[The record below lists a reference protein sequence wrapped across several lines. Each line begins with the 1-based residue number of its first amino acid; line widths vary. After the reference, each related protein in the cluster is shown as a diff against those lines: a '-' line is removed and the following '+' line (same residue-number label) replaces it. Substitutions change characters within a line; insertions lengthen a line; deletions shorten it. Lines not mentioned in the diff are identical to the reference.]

1 LNPPI
6 LNDAE
11 FITFVLVLVRV
22 SMIMTLAPIF
32 GSEILPAQV
41 KILLMLVTALLLT
54 SVLRVKA
61 TIYPD
66 DILAYVPMVL
76 RELAIGLAMALLVRL
91 VFEAVSFAGQFMG
104 YMMGFAIAN
113 VIDPQSG
120 AQNSVIA
127 QFMYILALIV
137 FLTLNGHHIIIKALV
152 ESFELAP
159 PGDFSTPAFVMHEM
173 LTAMGRMFV
182 IAVKIGAPVLAVLFC
197 AKVSMG
203 IVAKTV
209 PQMNVL
215 FVGMPLY
222 IILGI
227 VVLGLSLSLFIPIL
241 SRAMFEADRSLGIVL
256 HAF

>member
-1 LNPPI
+1 LDPPI
-6 LNDAE
+6 LNHAE
-11 FITFVLVLVRV
+11 FVTFVLVLVRV

-32 GSEILPAQV
+32 GSEILPAQI

-54 SVLRVKA
+54 SVLKVDP
-61 TIYPD
+61 TVYPD
-66 DILAYVPMVL
+66 DIWAYVPLVL
-76 RELAIGLAMALLVRL
+76 REIMIGLALALLVRL

-120 AQNSVIA
+120 GQNSVIA
-127 QFMYILALIV
+127 QFLYILALIV
-137 FLTLNGHHIIIKALV
+137 FLTVNGHHVIIKALV
-152 ESFELAP
+152 DSFELAP
-159 PGDFSTPAFVMHEM
+159 PGDLSTPALVLQEM
-173 LTAMGRMFV
+173 LAAVARMFV

-222 IILGI
+222 IILGL
-227 VVLGLSLSLFIPIL
+227 VVLGASLSLFVPIL
-241 SRAMFEADRSLGIVL
+241 SRAMFEADRSLDIVL